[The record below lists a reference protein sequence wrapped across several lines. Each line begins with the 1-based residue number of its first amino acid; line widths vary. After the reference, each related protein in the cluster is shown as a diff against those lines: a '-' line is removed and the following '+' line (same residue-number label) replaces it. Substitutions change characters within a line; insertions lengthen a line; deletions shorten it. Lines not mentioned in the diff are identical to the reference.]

1 MLIKPLR
8 VLAIAAPVLG
18 MTSLA
23 SAQTT
28 PPRHVSQP
36 KTIGV
41 AKLETGSSLS
51 IARDL
56 RKIPPSV
63 DGGRIGWFLPQDL
76 FDRNNPNNLRSD
88 YPAPPAQPGQ
98 F

>member
-1 MLIKPLR
+1 MLIKLLR
-8 VLAIAAPVLG
+8 VLAITAAVLG

-28 PPRHVSQP
+28 PPRHVSPP

-41 AKLETGSSLS
+41 AKPEAVSSLS
-51 IARDL
+51 VVRDL
-56 RKIPPSV
+56 RTIPPPV
-63 DGGRIGWFLPQDL
+63 DGGRCGCVLWQDL

-88 YPAPPAQPGQ
+88 YPSPPAQPGQ